1 VVFPY
6 REIPYR
12 ACRRYGLSSLPEQAQ
27 LHPHRATI
35 DGVVADKITVEIAR
49 TQSQRLIESLEVTRV
64 DLEGARAY
72 LLGIA
77 F

>member
-1 VVFPY
+1 
-6 REIPYR
+6 
-12 ACRRYGLSSLPEQAQ
+12 
-27 LHPHRATI
+27 
-35 DGVVADKITVEIAR
+35 VVADKITVEIAR